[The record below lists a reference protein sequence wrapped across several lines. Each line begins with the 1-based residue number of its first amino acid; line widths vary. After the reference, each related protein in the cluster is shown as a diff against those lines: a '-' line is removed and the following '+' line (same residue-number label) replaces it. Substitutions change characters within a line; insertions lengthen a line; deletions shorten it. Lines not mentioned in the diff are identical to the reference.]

1 MAEYKVEETYEIDGY
16 EMADLFRDD
25 TYENNAKFLETMLSG
40 KYPMDDKEKMRVAH
54 DIVTF
59 NKHFNIDYAGGTIIA
74 LFDALADLVETND
87 GCRAESEALGYY
99 ETLKNYLEFKKG
111 E

>member
-25 TYENNAKFLETMLSG
+25 TYENNAKFLETMLCG
-40 KYPMDDKEKMRVAH
+40 EYPIDDKEKMTVAH
-54 DIVTF
+54 NIITY
-59 NKHFNIDYAGGTIIA
+59 NKCFNIDYAGGTIIA
-74 LFDALADLVETND
+74 LFDALADLVEEDEGN
-87 GCRAESEALGYY
+87 REEAKALGYY

>member
-1 MAEYKVEETYEIDGY
+1 MAEYKVEETFEIDGY

-25 TYENNAKFLETMLSG
+25 SYKNNAEFLETMLSG
-40 KYPMDDKEKMRVAH
+40 EYPMDDRAKLRAAH

-74 LFDALADLVETND
+74 LFDALADLVEEDEGN
-87 GCRAESEALGYY
+87 REEAKALGYY
-99 ETLKNYLEFKKG
+99 ETLKNYIDFKKG